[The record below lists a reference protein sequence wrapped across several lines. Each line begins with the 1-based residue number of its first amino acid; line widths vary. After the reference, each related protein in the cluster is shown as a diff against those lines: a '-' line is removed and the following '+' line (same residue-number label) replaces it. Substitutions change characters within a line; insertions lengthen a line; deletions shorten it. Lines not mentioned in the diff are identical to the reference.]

1 MSPGRVFRSV
11 RSARQPRSST
21 SESETS
27 HSRPTPGSAGESQLV
42 FGGAA
47 LIGPWAA
54 QRRVCLP
61 SGGFSARVMQVVALV
76 FLLAS
81 ASAAFGVDHRPA
93 DASSDKV
100 LFSASLDLLTGKEA
114 VEDRAQASAQAATA
128 QQQPSGQ

>member
-1 MSPGRVFRSV
+1 MSQGRVFRSV

-61 SGGFSARVMQVVALV
+61 SGGFSARVRQVVGLV
-76 FLLAS
+76 FLVAS
-81 ASAAFGVDHRPA
+81 ASRVLVVEHRPT
-93 DASSDKV
+93 DSFSDMV
-100 LFSASLDLLTGKEA
+100 
-114 VEDRAQASAQAATA
+114 
-128 QQQPSGQ
+128 